1 VLIRKQL
8 GMFAVPLPTTIS
20 DTLHATLHKLL
31 SVNNKEVFHPMAIEV
46 LNPYHVAIA
55 QFDEAAERL
64 GLSQPLRAILRKPKR
79 ELIVNFPVRLDNG
92 DVEMFTGYR
101 VQHNINRGPAKGGIR
116 FSPEVSLDEV
126 RALAMWMT
134 WKCAVVGIP
143 FGGAKGG
150 VICDP
155 HKLSNSELERLSRRY
170 ATEISIL
177 IGPNSD
183 IPAPDMNTN
192 PQIMA
197 WMMDT
202 FSMHSGYSVPAVI
215 TGKPLAIGG
224 SEGRLEATARGV
236 QVVTRE
242 AMLKLGMQPGESS
255 VVIQGFG
262 NVGSISA
269 RLLHELGCKVVG
281 LSDING
287 GVYNAD
293 GINVPRA
300 LRYSRE
306 HGTLKG
312 LPDTEAVTNAELLEL
327 PCDVLV
333 PAALENQLTGKNAS
347 RVKARLIVEAA
358 NGPTTPDADR
368 IFDDRGITVVPD
380 IMANAGG
387 VTVSYFEWVQD
398 LQRFFWAEDEI
409 NHRLESI
416 MMRAY
421 HAMQNKADEQ
431 GTNLRMGAYL
441 LAVAR
446 VAEATEIRGVYP

>member
-1 VLIRKQL
+1 
-8 GMFAVPLPTTIS
+8 
-20 DTLHATLHKLL
+20 
-31 SVNNKEVFHPMAIEV
+31 MAIDIV
-46 LNPYHVAIA
+46 NPYDIAVA
-55 QFDEAAERL
+55 QFDEAADRL
-64 GLSQPLRAILRKPKR
+64 GLSQAMRAILRKPKR
-79 ELIVNFPVRLDNG
+79 ELIVNFPVRMDNG
-92 DVEMFTGYR
+92 DVEMYTGYR

-155 HKLSNSELERLSRRY
+155 HKLSRTELERLTRRY
-170 ATEISIL
+170 ATEISVL
-177 IGPNSD
+177 MGPDSD

-202 FSMHSGYSVPAVI
+202 FSMHMGYSVPAVI

-236 QVVTRE
+236 QFVTRE
-242 AMLKLGMQPGESS
+242 AMHDLGLRPEDCS
-255 VVIQGFG
+255 VVVQGFG

-269 RLLHELGCKVVG
+269 RLLHEMGCRVVAV
-281 LSDING
+281 SDIQG
-287 GVYNAD
+287 GVYNPH
-293 GINVPRA
+293 GIDIHKA
-300 LRYSRE
+300 LRHSKE
-306 HGTLKG
+306 HGSLRG
-312 LPDTEAVTNAELLEL
+312 LPDTEAITNAELLEL

-333 PAALENQLTGKNAS
+333 PAALENQLTAKNAP

-358 NGPTTPDADR
+358 NGPTTPDADH
-368 IFDDRGITVVPD
+368 ILNDRGIMVVPD
-380 IMANAGG
+380 ILANAGG

-398 LQRFFWAEDEI
+398 LQRFFWAELEI
-409 NHRLESI
+409 NNRLEQI

-421 HAMQNKADEQ
+421 RATCAKAEEQ
-431 GTNLRMGAYL
+431 ETNLRIGAYL
-441 LAVAR
+441 LAVTR

>member
-1 VLIRKQL
+1 MVVGI
-8 GMFAVPLPTTIS
+8 M
-20 DTLHATLHKLL
+20 
-31 SVNNKEVFHPMAIEV
+31 
-46 LNPYHVAIA
+46 NPYEMAIA

-64 GLSQPLRAILRKPKR
+64 GLSQAMRAILRKSKR
-79 ELIVNFPVRLDNG
+79 ELIVNFPVRMDSG
-92 DVEMFTGYR
+92 EVQMFTGYR

-116 FSPEVSLDEV
+116 FSSEVSLDEM

-150 VICDP
+150 VVCDP
-155 HKLSNSELERLSRRY
+155 HTMSRNELERLSRRY

-192 PQIMA
+192 PQVMS

-202 FSMHSGYSVPAVI
+202 YSMHMGYSVPAVI

-242 AMLKLGMQPGESS
+242 ALKDLNMSPERCA

-269 RLLHELGCKVVG
+269 RLLSELGCKIVG
-281 LSDING
+281 LSDIAG
-287 GVYNAD
+287 GVYNLN
-293 GINVPRA
+293 GIDVMTA

-306 HGTLKG
+306 HGNLHG
-312 LPDTEAVTNAELLEL
+312 LPNTEHITNAELLEL

-333 PAALENQLTGKNAS
+333 PAALENQITARNAG
-347 RVKARLIVEAA
+347 RIQARLLIEAA
-358 NGPTTPDADR
+358 NGPTTPDAEA
-368 IFDDRGITVVPD
+368 ILYARGVTIVPD
-380 IMANAGG
+380 ILANAGG

-398 LQRFFWAEDEI
+398 LQRFFWEEDEI
-409 NHRLESI
+409 NRRLELI
-416 MMRAY
+416 MSRSYRAVR
-421 HAMQNKADEQ
+421 QKAEEQ
-431 GTNLRMGAYL
+431 QTNLRMGAYL

>member
-1 VLIRKQL
+1 
-8 GMFAVPLPTTIS
+8 
-20 DTLHATLHKLL
+20 
-31 SVNNKEVFHPMAIEV
+31 MAIDI
-46 LNPYHVAIA
+46 LNPYAMAVS
-55 QFDEAAERL
+55 QFDEAADRL
-64 GLSQPLRAILRKPKR
+64 GLSQAMRAILRKPKR
-79 ELIVNFPVRLDNG
+79 ELIVNFPVRMDNG

-150 VICDP
+150 VLCDP
-155 HKLSNSELERLSRRY
+155 SKMSRAEIERLSRRY

-202 FSMHSGYSVPAVI
+202 FSMHQGYSVPAVI

-236 QVVTRE
+236 QYVTRE
-242 AMLKLGMQPGESS
+242 AMLDLGMNPEDCS
-255 VVIQGFG
+255 VVVQGFG

-269 RLLHELGCKVVG
+269 RLLHELGCKIVG
-281 LSDING
+281 LSDLSG
-287 GVYNAD
+287 GVYNPQ
-293 GINVPRA
+293 GIDVHHA
-300 LRYSRE
+300 LHYSNE
-306 HGTLKG
+306 HGKLKG
-312 LPDTEAVTNAELLEL
+312 LPNTEPISNAELLVL
-327 PCDVLV
+327 PCDILV
-333 PAALENQLTGKNAS
+333 PAALENQLTERNAAQ
-347 RVKARLIVEAA
+347 VKARLIVEAA
-358 NGPTTPDADR
+358 NGPTTPEADR
-368 IFDDRGITVVPD
+368 ILNDRGIVIVPD
-380 IMANAGG
+380 ILANAGG

-398 LQRFFWAEDEI
+398 LQRFFWAENEI
-409 NHRLESI
+409 NNRLESI
-416 MMRAY
+416 MTRSYRAV
-421 HAMQNKADEQ
+421 HNKAVQQE
-431 GTNLRMGAYL
+431 TNLRMGAYL

>member
-1 VLIRKQL
+1 
-8 GMFAVPLPTTIS
+8 
-20 DTLHATLHKLL
+20 
-31 SVNNKEVFHPMAIEV
+31 MAIDIV
-46 LNPYHVAIA
+46 NPYDIAVA
-55 QFDEAAERL
+55 QFDEAADRL
-64 GLSQPLRAILRKPKR
+64 GLSQAMRAILRKPKR
-79 ELIVNFPVRLDNG
+79 ELIVNFPVRMDNG

-155 HKLSNSELERLSRRY
+155 HKLSRTELERLTRRY
-170 ATEISIL
+170 ATEISVL
-177 IGPNSD
+177 MGPDSD

-202 FSMHSGYSVPAVI
+202 FSMHMGYSVPAVI

-236 QVVTRE
+236 QFVTRE
-242 AMLKLGMQPGESS
+242 AMHDLGLRPEDCS
-255 VVIQGFG
+255 VVVQGFG

-269 RLLHELGCKVVG
+269 RLLHEMGCKVVAV
-281 LSDING
+281 SDIQG
-287 GVYNAD
+287 GVYNPH
-293 GINVPRA
+293 GIDIHKA
-300 LRYSRE
+300 LRYSKE
-306 HGTLKG
+306 HGSLRG
-312 LPDTEAVTNAELLEL
+312 LPDTEAITNAELLEL
-327 PCDVLV
+327 PCDALV
-333 PAALENQLTGKNAS
+333 PAALENQLTAKNAP

-368 IFDDRGITVVPD
+368 ILNDRGIMVVPD
-380 IMANAGG
+380 ILANAGG

-398 LQRFFWAEDEI
+398 LQRFFWAELEI
-409 NHRLESI
+409 NNRLEQI

-421 HAMQNKADEQ
+421 QATRAKAEEQ
-431 GTNLRMGAYL
+431 ETNLRIGAYL
-441 LAVAR
+441 LAVTR

>member
-1 VLIRKQL
+1 MVVDVI
-8 GMFAVPLPTTIS
+8 
-20 DTLHATLHKLL
+20 
-31 SVNNKEVFHPMAIEV
+31 
-46 LNPYHVAIA
+46 NPYAMAVA

-64 GLSQPLRAILRKPKR
+64 GLSQAMRAILRMPKR
-79 ELIVNFPVRLDNG
+79 ELIVNFPVRMDNG

-155 HKLSNSELERLSRRY
+155 HKLSRAELERLSRRY

-177 IGPNSD
+177 IGPDSD

-192 PQIMA
+192 PQIMG

-202 FSMHSGYSVPAVI
+202 FSMHQGYSVPAVI

-242 AMLKLGMQPGESS
+242 AMRDLEMHPEDCS
-255 VVIQGFG
+255 VVVQGFG

-269 RLLHELGCKVVG
+269 RLLHEMGCRVVG
-281 LSDING
+281 LSDISG
-287 GVYNAD
+287 GVYNAN
-293 GINVPRA
+293 GIDVHRA
-300 LRYSRE
+300 LRYSKE
-306 HGTLKG
+306 HGALKG
-312 LPDTEAVTNAELLEL
+312 LPETEPVTNAELLEL
-327 PCDVLV
+327 PCDALV
-333 PAALENQLTGKNAS
+333 PAALENQLTGRNAS
-347 RVKARLIVEAA
+347 RVRARLIIEAA

-368 IFDDRGITVVPD
+368 IFNDRGITVVPD
-380 IMANAGG
+380 ILANAGG

-398 LQRFFWAEDEI
+398 LQRFFWAENEI
-409 NHRLESI
+409 NNRLESI
-416 MMRAY
+416 MERSYRAV
-421 HAMQNKADEQ
+421 HLKALEQ
-431 GTNLRMGAYL
+431 ETNLRMGAYL

>member
-1 VLIRKQL
+1 
-8 GMFAVPLPTTIS
+8 
-20 DTLHATLHKLL
+20 
-31 SVNNKEVFHPMAIEV
+31 MAIDV
-46 LNPYHVAIA
+46 INPYEMAVA

-64 GLSQPLRAILRKPKR
+64 GLSQAMRAILRKPKR
-79 ELIVNFPVRLDNG
+79 ELIVNFPVRMDDG
-92 DVEMFTGYR
+92 TVEMFTGYR

-116 FSPEVSLDEV
+116 YSPEVSLDEV

-155 HKLSNSELERLSRRY
+155 HKMSRAELERLTRRY
-170 ATEISIL
+170 ATEISLL

-183 IPAPDMNTN
+183 IPAPDVNTN
-192 PQIMA
+192 PQIMS
-197 WMMDT
+197 WIMDT
-202 FSMHSGYSVPAVI
+202 YSMHVGYSVPAVI

-242 AMLKLGMQPGESS
+242 VLRDLGMQPEHCR

-262 NVGSISA
+262 NVGSVSA
-269 RLLHELGCKVVG
+269 RLLSELGCKVVG

-287 GVYNAD
+287 GIYNRE
-293 GINVPRA
+293 GIDVMTA

-306 HGTLKG
+306 HGSLSG
-312 LPDTEAVTNAELLEL
+312 MPGTENVTNAELLEL

-333 PAALENQLTGKNAS
+333 PAALENQITARNAP
-347 RVKARLIVEAA
+347 RIKARLIIEAA

-368 IFDDRGITVVPD
+368 ILNDRGVTIVPD
-380 IMANAGG
+380 ILANAGG

-398 LQRFFWAEDEI
+398 LQRFFWSEDEI
-409 NHRLESI
+409 NERLESI
-416 MMRAY
+416 MTRAY
-421 HAMQNKADEQ
+421 QAVRRKAEDQ
-431 GTNLRMGAYL
+431 QTNLRMGAYL

-446 VAEATEIRGVYP
+446 VAEATEMRGVYP

>member
-1 VLIRKQL
+1 V
-8 GMFAVPLPTTIS
+8 
-20 DTLHATLHKLL
+20 
-31 SVNNKEVFHPMAIEV
+31 AIEI
-46 LNPYHVAIA
+46 LNPYAMAVS
-55 QFDEAAERL
+55 QFDEAADRL
-64 GLSQPLRAILRKPKR
+64 GLSQAMRAILRKPKR
-79 ELIVNFPVRLDNG
+79 ELIVNFPVRMDNG

-150 VICDP
+150 VLCDP
-155 HKLSNSELERLSRRY
+155 SKMSRAEIERLSRRY

-202 FSMHSGYSVPAVI
+202 FSMHQGYSVPAVI

-224 SEGRLEATARGV
+224 SEGRLEATARGI
-236 QVVTRE
+236 QYVTRE
-242 AMLKLGMQPGESS
+242 AMLDLGMQPEECS
-255 VVIQGFG
+255 VVVQGFG

-269 RLLHELGCKVVG
+269 RLLHELGCKIVG
-281 LSDING
+281 LSDISG
-287 GVYNAD
+287 GVYNPH
-293 GINVPRA
+293 GIDVHNA
-300 LRYSRE
+300 LHYSNE
-306 HGTLKG
+306 HGKLKG
-312 LPDTEAVTNAELLEL
+312 LPNTEPVSNAELLLL
-327 PCDVLV
+327 PCDILI
-333 PAALENQLTGKNAS
+333 PAALENQLTEKNAAQ
-347 RVKARLIVEAA
+347 VKARLIVEAA
-358 NGPTTPDADR
+358 NGPTTPEADR
-368 IFDDRGITVVPD
+368 ILNDRGIVIVPD
-380 IMANAGG
+380 ILANAGG

-398 LQRFFWAEDEI
+398 LQRFFWAENEI
-409 NHRLESI
+409 NNRLESI
-416 MMRAY
+416 MTRSYRAV
-421 HAMQNKADEQ
+421 HNKAMQQE
-431 GTNLRMGAYL
+431 TNLRMGAYL

>member
-1 VLIRKQL
+1 MV
-8 GMFAVPLPTTIS
+8 V
-20 DTLHATLHKLL
+20 
-31 SVNNKEVFHPMAIEV
+31 EVI
-46 LNPYHVAIA
+46 NPYEVAVA

-64 GLSQPLRAILRKPKR
+64 GLSQAMRAILRKPKR
-79 ELIVNFPVRLDNG
+79 ELTVNFPVRMDNG
-92 DVEMFTGYR
+92 DVVMFTGYR
-101 VQHNINRGPAKGGIR
+101 VQHNINRGPAKGGVR

-155 HKLSNSELERLSRRY
+155 QALSRGELERLTRRY

-177 IGPNSD
+177 MGPDSD

-202 FSMHSGYSVPAVI
+202 FSMHRGYSVPAVV

-236 QVVTRE
+236 QIIARE
-242 AMLKLGMQPGESS
+242 AMIHNGMVPDQCS
-255 VVIQGFG
+255 VVVQGFG

-269 RLLHELGCKVVG
+269 RMLHELGCKVIG
-281 LSDING
+281 LSDISG
-287 GVYNAD
+287 GIYNSK
-293 GINVPRA
+293 GINVHHA
-300 LRYSRE
+300 LRYSKE
-306 HGTLKG
+306 HGTLLG
-312 LPDTEAVTNAELLEL
+312 FPEAEAITNAQLLEL

-333 PAALENQLTGKNAS
+333 PAALENQLTQKNAG
-347 RVKARLIVEAA
+347 RVQAKLIIEAA
-358 NGPTTPDADR
+358 NGPTTPEADR
-368 IFDDRGITVVPD
+368 IFNERGIMVVPD
-380 IMANAGG
+380 ILANAGG

-398 LQRFFWAEDEI
+398 LQRFFWAENEI
-409 NHRLESI
+409 NNRLESI
-416 MMRAY
+416 MTRAFE
-421 HAMQNKADEQ
+421 AVLAKAEEQ
-431 GTNLRMGAYL
+431 ETNLRMGAYL

-446 VAEATEIRGVYP
+446 VAEATELRGVYP